1 MLEPKRTARVIGIL
15 VLLQGAVFLSFWKIA
30 SWALAIGIQRYSS
43 FTGKMAKA
51 FFSSDHTLLQLMLT
65 GTNYLPIPLALGI
78 TASVCGILM
87 IAFPKL
93 AVQILIALRV
103 LKRS

>member
-15 VLLQGAVFLSFWKIA
+15 VLLQGAVFLSFWKLA

-51 FFSSDHTLLQLMLT
+51 FFSSDHSLLELMLK
-65 GTNYLPIPLALGI
+65 GTSYLSILFAIGI
-78 TASVCGILM
+78 TASVCGILI

-93 AVQILIALRV
+93 AVQVLVALRV
-103 LKRS
+103 LKRA

>member
-15 VLLQGAVFLSFWKIA
+15 VLLQGVVFLSFWKFT

-43 FTGKMAKA
+43 FTGKMAKY

-78 TASVCGILM
+78 TASVCGILI

>member
-15 VLLQGAVFLSFWKIA
+15 ILLQGVVFLSFWKIA

-51 FFSSDHTLLQLMLT
+51 FFSSDHSLLQLLLT
-65 GTNYLPIPLALGI
+65 GTSYLPIPLTLGI
-78 TASVCGILM
+78 TASVCGILI
-87 IAFPKL
+87 IAFPKQ
-93 AVQILIALRV
+93 AVQILVALRV

>member
-15 VLLQGAVFLSFWKIA
+15 VLLQGVVFLSFWKLA
-30 SWALAIGIQRYSS
+30 NWALAIGIQRYSS

-51 FFSSDHTLLQLMLT
+51 FFSQDKTLLQMLQT
-65 GTNYLPIPLALGI
+65 GTTYLQILFTIGI

>member
-15 VLLQGAVFLSFWKIA
+15 VLLQGVVFLSFWKIA
-30 SWALAIGIQRYSS
+30 KWALAIGIERYSS
-43 FTGKMAKA
+43 FSGKMAKA
-51 FFSSDHTLLQLMLT
+51 FFSSDQTLLQMLLK
-65 GTNYLPIPLALGI
+65 GTSYLPILQAIGI

-87 IAFPKL
+87 LAFPKP
-93 AVQILIALRV
+93 AVQILVALRV